1 MTIKNEWEVD
11 QLVKS
16 GVYSNPDAVI
26 RSALSAL
33 FAMHPEQKMQMIVVA
48 YRGGDISLGKAAEL
62 LGVSSEEI
70 KDIFRQAG
78 VPIHLGPETAEEL
91 QREISNLESP

>member
-1 MTIKNEWEVD
+1 MTIKNEWEVN

-16 GVYSNPDAVI
+16 GVYSDPDAVI

-91 QREISNLESP
+91 QREISKLESP